1 MRIQFVQGA
10 AFQTI
15 LAAPTPDD
23 QSSRVGT
30 GTEATGRTAGA
41 GLLGGV
47 TESTSTN
54 YFPNPPQRLI
64 RDNGRDRGRQR
75 LRLPVHDEENLVV
88 AVEVGFDHGD
98 GGAGDAEN
106 RRPQPLPYYLTTPP
120 SDKPKFAGA
129 DVPLEAPLDPLEAGG
144 VLDTLL
150 DKMLA
155 VGWKTRETSSI
166 CGALRVASGVV
177 SR

>member
-1 MRIQFVQGA
+1 
-10 AFQTI
+10 
-15 LAAPTPDD
+15 
-23 QSSRVGT
+23 
-30 GTEATGRTAGA
+30 
-41 GLLGGV
+41 
-47 TESTSTN
+47 
-54 YFPNPPQRLI
+54 
-64 RDNGRDRGRQR
+64 
-75 LRLPVHDEENLVV
+75 VV

-106 RRPQPLPYYLTTPP
+106 RCPQPLPDYLTTPP

-129 DVPLEAPLDPLEAGG
+129 DVPLETRSTRWKRG

-177 SR
+177 